1 MACNLSLLV
10 HCHVA
15 PLKPHIEQQQ
25 QQVAVFI
32 EKPQKPTAQDLASI
46 K

>member
-25 QQVAVFI
+25 QVAVFI
-32 EKPQKPTAQDLASI
+32 EKPQKPTAEDLASI